1 MAMEYDYSKLKGRI
15 VEKFGTVSAFA
26 DALGIKVQAISP
38 KLRGRKTITK
48 ADIIE
53 WKQLLEI
60 DTDDIGMFFFMP
72 KKFTEM
78 EQKGE

>member
-15 VEKFGTVSAFA
+15 VEKYGTVSAFA